1 MKSKSKYIV
10 REILNYW
17 GVFENKRLSSCIVYC
32 YNKKVADN
40 YCIMMNDNSKENG
53 LEKENH
59 KVKVPKEK

>member
-32 YNKKVADN
+32 YSKKVADN
-40 YCIMMNDNSKENG
+40 YCTMMNDNPKG
-53 LEKENH
+53 DVLEKEAT
-59 KVKVPKEK
+59 KKKE